1 MRHTDVGR
9 RGHDLDRYAVA
20 VAATAVMLVL
30 GGCGDSATAPGSSSS
45 PTAAAPEETVTS
57 SPPPAEQ
64 PAQRRGVV
72 GDAVRDLARRLGVDP
87 AQIRVVSAEEVTWP
101 DGSIGCPKPGM
112 MYPQVLTN
120 GSRVVLE
127 AQGQRYEYH
136 AGGRR
141 SAFLCENPEPPAG
154 R

>member
-1 MRHTDVGR
+1 
-9 RGHDLDRYAVA
+9 
-20 VAATAVMLVL
+20 MLVAT
-30 GGCGDSATAPGSSSS
+30 GCGQTSGPPSAQ
-45 PTAAAPEETVTS
+45 PEETVTHS
-57 SPPPAEQ
+57 QRPDKGAEGGH
-64 PAQRRGVV
+64 PTT
-72 GDAVRDLARRLGVDP
+72 DAVRDLARRTGVDP
-87 AQIRVVSAEEVTWP
+87 ADIAVVSAEEVTWR
-101 DGSIGCPKPGM
+101 DGSLGCPEPGM

-127 AQGQRYEYH
+127 ADGRRYEYH